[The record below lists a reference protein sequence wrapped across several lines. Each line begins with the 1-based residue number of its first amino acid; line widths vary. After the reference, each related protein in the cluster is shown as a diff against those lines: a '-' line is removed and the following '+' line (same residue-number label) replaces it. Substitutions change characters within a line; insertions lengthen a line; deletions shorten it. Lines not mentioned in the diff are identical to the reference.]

1 MYEGKKA
8 LQSLS
13 RHKYNTHSKTFE
25 PSSLSSRSCVNVR
38 VIVVMKSRRNA
49 ALQTFNPLSPSI
61 NMHILL
67 TVAHIFHMVP
77 VGRICT
83 NIKTLMF
90 GDHFLYS
97 RDLYVTLGARG
108 FSCPVSLGL
117 RPISPDAN
125 EKETSDTQGTCT
137 FDQVGIL

>member
-1 MYEGKKA
+1 MYEGKKS
-8 LQSLS
+8 LQTPS

-25 PSSLSSRSCVNVR
+25 PRSLNSRSCVNVR
-38 VIVVMKSRRNA
+38 VIVVVKSSRHA
-49 ALQTFNPLSPSI
+49 ALQTLNPVSRSI

-67 TVAHIFHMVP
+67 TVSHMFHMVP

-97 RDLYVTLGARG
+97 RNLYVTLGARG

-117 RPISPDAN
+117 RPISPDAS